1 MTIIQLEQADII
13 EKDVLPT
20 LLFSAKDVLESSPE
34 RQIRQ
39 RDAHRAMA
47 LGNNYQGKL
56 DIYFMTADGKSHRV
70 YTTVWASTDEHLNL
84 KSGACLPI
92 RAVTGFDFY

>member
-1 MTIIQLEQADII
+1 MNIMQLEQADII

-20 LLFSAKDVLESSPE
+20 LFFPANDVLESSAE
-34 RQIRQ
+34 RLIRQ
-39 RDAHRAMA
+39 RDANRAMA

-70 YTTVWASTDEHLNL
+70 YTTVWASTDEHLSL
-84 KSGACLPI
+84 KSGASLPI